1 MNGPGHGIGIV
12 VSKSSLL
19 IGIMGLLAMVVLLCN
34 SSTMS
39 AQSLSSVD
47 ETDTRA
53 ITKANFLFHFAASN
67 EWPAQAKQGDFYIG
81 IIGNSR
87 LYEELVDKYAM
98 KSIGS
103 QPLKVVAF
111 EDVASFDS
119 DRFIQLIYCDA
130 GGESLRQLAT
140 QLIDQPILLVAD
152 SEDALEQ
159 GAFINFVVKNNRIRY
174 EINQEEAKKRGVLIG
189 NKIMSWAVTPTE

>member
-1 MNGPGHGIGIV
+1 
-12 VSKSSLL
+12 
-19 IGIMGLLAMVVLLCN
+19 
-34 SSTMS
+34 
-39 AQSLSSVD
+39 
-47 ETDTRA
+47 
-53 ITKANFLFHFAASN
+53 
-67 EWPAQAKQGDFYIG
+67 
-81 IIGNSR
+81 
-87 LYEELVDKYAM
+87 M

-103 QPLKVVAF
+103 QPLKVVSF
-111 EDVASFDS
+111 EDVASFNS
-119 DRFIQLIYCDA
+119 NRFIQLIYCDT

-152 SEDALEQ
+152 SEDGLKQ